1 VIDYLDYLRHQ
12 DNHVEDDGYE
22 SSNEL
27 AQHFTFGGKAIRLS
41 DLAIP
46 VDGCDTASTKPPP
59 LFDDY
64 WSRPERNN
72 WEEYDKAEIKKCP
85 RCGWW
90 QVSVINYREPS
101 SFVRETNR
109 ETYTGVARVFPL
121 SAHSVID
128 ELARLINTDNPQL
141 SAVDPGLFEKA
152 LAEVFR
158 HYYRAS
164 EVRHLGRSGDGG
176 IDLYCVID
184 DETYLIQVKRRMN
197 GKVEEVVTVRE
208 LVGAY
213 VLAPFEITTPKRS
226 VHVITT
232 APRISMPE
240 LTPSSR
246 ERLATNQLTISGH
259 AFEQAKEMLNLAA
272 GRVAEPWLHIP
283 FAREIRDR
291 CQKEAQT
298 SS

>member
-1 VIDYLDYLRHQ
+1 MIDYLDYIYH
-12 DNHVEDDGYE
+12 DWKTADDQGIE
-22 SSNEL
+22 QPRDD
-27 AQHFTFGGKAIRLS
+27 AFHFSFGGKVVRIS
-41 DLAIP
+41 DL
-46 VDGCDTASTKPPP
+46 PP
-59 LFDDY
+59 LDHGCGEI
-64 WSRPERNN
+64 PERKYHY
-72 WEEYDKAEIKKCP
+72 WELVNPSRTIVEEHADYELHTCNH
-85 RCGWW
+85 CGWW
-90 QVSVINYREPS
+90 QARCIERLEPMLYNYQQAGRS
-101 SFVRETNR
+101 
-109 ETYTGVARVFPL
+109 YTGVARVFP
-121 SAHSVID
+121 SKARAVID
-128 ELARLINTDNPQL
+128 EVARLINTDNPQL
-141 SAVDPGLFEKA
+141 SFIDPHLFEKA

-164 EVRHLGRSGDGG
+164 EVKHLGRSGDGG
-176 IDLYCVID
+176 IDLYCVMD
-184 DETYLIQVKRRMN
+184 DETYLIQVERRMN

-213 VLAPFEITTPKRS
+213 VLAPFEITTTKRS

-291 CQKEAQT
+291 SQKKAQT